1 MLRGYLILLAAVATA
16 AGTASAQDYP
26 KLSVLFGASFSN
38 IDRGPIG
45 DSVLPSSLFSGRRE
59 KFAGFVF
66 STAIAVRSY
75 LQIVLSEFGAQY
87 RHAGVKADGRPERSE
102 TFQLFFGPEF
112 TKRYAR
118 ATLFGHGLAGLGHT
132 QRATVVNEHGITEG
146 DMGWLFGAGGGLDL
160 KLARQWSLRV
170 AQLDYMPGYLAR
182 EQLAVAPNGSVT
194 YTNVSTGRR
203 SWRFSAGIVLNVE

>member
-66 STAIAVRSY
+66 STLLLHV
-75 LQIVLSEFGAQY
+75 
-87 RHAGVKADGRPERSE
+87 AGVALGSLHRIGVQE
-102 TFQLFFGPEF
+102 TSL
-112 TKRYAR
+112 R
-118 ATLFGHGLAGLGHT
+118 
-132 QRATVVNEHGITEG
+132 GI
-146 DMGWLFGAGGGLDL
+146 GAGVDETSFH
-160 KLARQWSLRV
+160 KTT
-170 AQLDYMPGYLAR
+170 MPSPPFR
-182 EQLAVAPNGSVT
+182 
-194 YTNVSTGRR
+194 
-203 SWRFSAGIVLNVE
+203 